1 MYIKEKLRYLYV
13 RSKQVELLVR
23 MSQAISRVP
32 YLGKLFS
39 VLLDNVILYLFG
51 AELTSSS
58 LEIKKLIIGHTTG
71 VVLGGNGIKC
81 NGNLHVSSGVVFG
94 RRYLSDYDTS
104 KAMFTINGDLT
115 VGANT
120 VLLGPLTIN
129 GPVIIGAMS
138 LVTKDILEPGIYVGI
153 PAKKIREI

>member
-13 RSKQVELLVR
+13 RSKQVELLVK

-39 VLLDNVILYLFG
+39 VLIDNVILYLFG
-51 AELTSSS
+51 AELISSS
-58 LEIKKLIIGHTTG
+58 LKIKKLIIGHTTG

-81 NGNLHVSSGVVFG
+81 NGTLHVSSGVVFG
-94 RRYLSDYDTS
+94 RRYHSDYDTS

-138 LVTKDILEPGIYVGI
+138 LVTKDILESGIYVGI